1 MLSMGTAKG
10 VCHLPLSRNME
21 IITTISLLIK
31 FNVSFT
37 GLDALLQHNTKL
49 IFRSRYENE
58 F

>member
-1 MLSMGTAKG
+1 MGTAKG